1 MGLEMSLITPHTH
14 THTHTRTRGLTQN
27 FKLLGNGNQA
37 VAKVQ
42 GTTDKGTTSVYL

>member
-14 THTHTRTRGLTQN
+14 THTRGLTQN

-42 GTTDKGTTSVYL
+42 GTTDKGTTLVYL